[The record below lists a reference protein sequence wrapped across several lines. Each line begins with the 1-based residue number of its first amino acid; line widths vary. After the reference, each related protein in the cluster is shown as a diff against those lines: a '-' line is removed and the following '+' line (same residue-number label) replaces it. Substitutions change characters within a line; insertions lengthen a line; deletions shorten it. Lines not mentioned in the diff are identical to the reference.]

1 MRDDNPDF
9 IEALGRGLEVI
20 RSLGSVQR
28 PLTLTELSTMTG
40 LARPTVRRI
49 LITLE
54 TLGYVRSFGEVSA
67 QFGLTPRVLELG
79 TSYVQSHRLWEM
91 VEPHLHSLVAEINE
105 SSSIAELDGA
115 DVVYVARVAVPK
127 LVTLS
132 VNIGTRFPAYA
143 TSLGKVLLS
152 GLDDDAALAI
162 RHDPGRSGIIP
173 IWQPSDEEFIAELR
187 QVRARGWAMTD
198 QQLAPAIRSVA
209 APVRNGSGD
218 VVAAINVNTHAVET
232 NEERLLEE
240 ILPKVLQVASDISA
254 DFQAMEQLP
263 LSYVQP
269 NSG

>member
-9 IEALGRGLEVI
+9 IEALARGLDVI

-28 PLTLTELSTMTG
+28 PLTLTELAQMTG

-54 TLGYVRSFGEVSA
+54 ALGYVRAEGDSSA

-79 TSYVQSHRLWEM
+79 TSYVQSHVFWEM
-91 VEPHLHSLVAEINE
+91 VRPHLHSLVLEINE
-105 SSSIAELDGA
+105 SSSIAELDGP

-132 VNIGTRFPAYA
+132 VSIGTRFPAYA

-152 GLDDDAALAI
+152 GHTDEEALAI

-173 IWQPSDEEFIAELR
+173 LWQPTDEEFVAEVR
-187 QVRARGWAMTD
+187 QVRARGWALTD

-209 APVRNGSGD
+209 APIRNGAGR
-218 VVAAINVNTHAVET
+218 VIAAVNVNTHAMET
-232 NEERLLEE
+232 NEERLLET
-240 ILPKVLQVASDISA
+240 ILPKLLQVASDISA
-254 DFQAMEQLP
+254 DFQATELLP
-263 LSYVQP
+263 LSYVTVAP
-269 NSG
+269 

>member
-9 IEALGRGLEVI
+9 IEAIGRGLDVI

-28 PLTLTELSTMTG
+28 PLTLAELSSMTG

-105 SSSIAELDGA
+105 SSSIAELDGS

-127 LVTLS
+127 LVTLT

-152 GLDDDAALAI
+152 GLDDDSALAI
-162 RHDPGRSGIIP
+162 RHNPGRSGIIP
-173 IWQPSDEEFIAELR
+173 LWQPTDDEFIAELR

-218 VVAAINVNTHAVET
+218 IVAAINVNTHAVET
-232 NEERLLEE
+232 NEQRLLQD
-240 ILPKVLQVASDISA
+240 ILPRVLQVASDISA
-254 DFQAMEQLP
+254 DFQAMERLP
-263 LSYVQP
+263 VTFVTDS
-269 NSG
+269 SA